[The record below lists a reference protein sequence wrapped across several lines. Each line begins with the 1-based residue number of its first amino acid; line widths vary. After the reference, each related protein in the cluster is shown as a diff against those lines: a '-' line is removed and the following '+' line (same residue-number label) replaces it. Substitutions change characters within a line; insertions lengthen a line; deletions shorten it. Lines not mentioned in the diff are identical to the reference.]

1 MGTLEKAQHAGA
13 HPTTRD
19 YLKVGAMLFVLTVA
33 EVIAIYLGLPRA
45 LLAAV
50 LVILSAWKFL
60 LVAQFFMHLKYDSRI
75 YTGFFAFGMILAVLI
90 GLAVTVI
97 IL

>member
-1 MGTLEKAQHAGA
+1 MGASGMEKAHQVQ
-13 HPTTRD
+13 PTTRD
-19 YLKVGAMLFVLTVA
+19 YLKVGFWLFVLTVL
-33 EVIAIYLGLPRA
+33 EVAAIYIEA
-45 LLAAV
+45 LRPALAAV
-50 LVILSAWKFL
+50 LVGLSVLKFL
-60 LVAQFFMHLKYDSRI
+60 LVAMFFMHLKYDSRI